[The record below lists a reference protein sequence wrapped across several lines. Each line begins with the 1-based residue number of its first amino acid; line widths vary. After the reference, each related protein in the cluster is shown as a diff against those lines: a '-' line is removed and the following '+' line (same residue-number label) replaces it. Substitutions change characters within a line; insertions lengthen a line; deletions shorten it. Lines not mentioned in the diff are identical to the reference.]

1 MLGCGGPLGRGLQV
15 ILGALHEESE
25 FLGGVL
31 YASVASPLLGVL
43 KGSGEGL
50 ELVGERV
57 FLGVK
62 PWG

>member
-1 MLGCGGPLGRGLQV
+1 MLRCGWSLRRV
-15 ILGALHEESE
+15 FHVVLGALHEESE

-31 YASVASPLLGVL
+31 YACVASLLGVL
-43 KGSGEGL
+43 KCSGEGL
-50 ELVGERV
+50 ELMGEGV

>member
-1 MLGCGGPLGRGLQV
+1 MLGCGGPLRRVFHV

-31 YASVASPLLGVL
+31 YACVASLLGIL

-50 ELVGERV
+50 ELVSEGV

-62 PWG
+62 PRG

>member
-31 YASVASPLLGVL
+31 YASVGSPLLGVL
-43 KGSGEGL
+43 KGPGEGL
-50 ELVGERV
+50 ELVGEGV

-62 PWG
+62 PRG